1 MFYKFI
7 LCVFKLFQPRV
18 DNDICWTSML
28 LCTVLTK
35 NLKGY
40 VLDEIMGFVTKYLQ
54 EFQHVSRKK
63 WDAKEEE
70 GVVGELLEGVAK
82 KVVLNST
89 LQIAH
94 NYVLKNIEIMAPW
107 I

>member
-1 MFYKFI
+1 
-7 LCVFKLFQPRV
+7 
-18 DNDICWTSML
+18 ML